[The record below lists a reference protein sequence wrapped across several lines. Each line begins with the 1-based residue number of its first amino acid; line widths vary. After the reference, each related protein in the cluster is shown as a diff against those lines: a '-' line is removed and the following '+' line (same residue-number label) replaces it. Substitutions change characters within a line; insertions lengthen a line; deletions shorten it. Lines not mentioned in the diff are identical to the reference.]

1 MCNSKIN
8 TMTYY
13 MKSLVLILLC
23 LVSSSLWAEE
33 EGFPGR
39 VKYPQ
44 VPYVE
49 LLAMYQ
55 ERDNS
60 VIIDA
65 RSPYEFQTLRI
76 KNAVNVPLIL
86 PPKKFKEKITAL
98 HDANPGKKLIFYC
111 NGHKCMKSYKAARRV
126 IVYMGLKNVYAFDAG
141 IFDWAQTYPDEALL
155 LGRVLND
162 PAKLISKADFKKHIL
177 PAKKFIKSASS
188 SVEIL
193 DIRDRIERDGFY
205 IFSGEEKSI
214 SLNAKEKAKL
224 DKFLRN
230 VKKDDKTLYVYD
242 MVGKQVRW
250 FQYYLESKKIENYYF
265 MKGGADAFFTIPLA
279 ELVD

>member
-1 MCNSKIN
+1 
-8 TMTYY
+8 
-13 MKSLVLILLC
+13 MKSNIKRWVLVLLC
-23 LVSSSLWAEE
+23 LVSSGLQAQ

-44 VPYVE
+44 VPYIE
-49 LLAMYQ
+49 LLTFYQ
-55 ERDNS
+55 ERDKA

-76 KNAVNVPLIL
+76 KNSVNVPLIL
-86 PPKKFKEKITAL
+86 PPKKFRAEITAL
-98 HDANPGKKLIFYC
+98 QDANPGKKLVFYC
-111 NGHKCMKSYKAARRV
+111 NGHRCMKSYKAARRA
-126 IVYMGLKNVYAFDAG
+126 IVYMGLKNIYAFDAG
-141 IFDWAQTYPDEALL
+141 IFDWAQTYPDESLL
-155 LGRVLND
+155 LGRVLED
-162 PAKLISKADFKKHIL
+162 PADLISKADFREHIL
-177 PAKKFIKSASS
+177 PAKKFIKSADS

-214 SLNAKEKAKL
+214 SLNLKEKTKL
-224 DKFLRN
+224 DKFM
-230 VKKDDKTLYVYD
+230 KDIRKNDKTLYVYD

-250 FQYYLESKKIENYYF
+250 FQYYIESEKIKKYYF
-265 MKGGADAFFTIPLA
+265 MEGGADAFFNIPLS